1 MVNMFFLL
9 FYDTKT
15 IRDWICFYRYPYH

>member
-1 MVNMFFLL
+1 MFFLL

-15 IRDWICFYRYPYH
+15 IREWICFHRYPYH